1 MTPANLRGPAR
12 AMTVGVIYSSAG
24 DGCGFGITREW
35 RSNPAPRPGMRC
47 LVTTGT
53 MPAPAC

>member
-1 MTPANLRGPAR
+1 
-12 AMTVGVIYSSAG
+12 MTVGVIYSSAG